1 MSAGEWIALGGLAIT
16 VVVASLATWR
26 ASLRRD
32 GAIDERLANIAVK
45 DAAQDQ
51 QIASLETSLRASI
64 EAHAAEDAT
73 RERAMWRRIDEDR
86 DKRHEVRNKMQ
97 TLYSELKEELAE
109 MRGRMLR

>member
-1 MSAGEWIALGGLAIT
+1 MTAGEWIALGGLAIT

-32 GAIDERLANIAVK
+32 GAIDERLSNMAMK
-45 DAAQDQ
+45 DAARDT
-51 QIASLETSLRASI
+51 QIGALEAALRATI
-64 EAHAAEDAT
+64 ESHVADGTA

-86 DKRHEVRNKMQ
+86 DKRHELRNKMQ

-109 MRGRMLR
+109 MRGRMSR